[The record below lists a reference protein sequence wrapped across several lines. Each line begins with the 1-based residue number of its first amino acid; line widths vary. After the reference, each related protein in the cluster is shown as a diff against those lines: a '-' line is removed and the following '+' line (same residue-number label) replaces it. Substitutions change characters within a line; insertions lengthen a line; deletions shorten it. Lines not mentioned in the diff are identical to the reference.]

1 VGSLSSSWAHFGQVE
16 QIPGR
21 SLSTFRGVQQ
31 VLDALFQEFP
41 HIITLLVRKLAN
53 GIVSERDFPKPFSF
67 GAPHPYFY
75 RGHRREIRPIEQ
87 GARNTH
93 MRASSSECRK
103 CSRDRIEGR
112 NIYEVCIRDISRECS
127 VV

>member
-1 VGSLSSSWAHFGQVE
+1 MGSLSSSWAHFGQVE

-53 GIVSERDFPKPFSF
+53 GIVSERLS
-67 GAPHPYFY
+67 
-75 RGHRREIRPIEQ
+75 
-87 GARNTH
+87 
-93 MRASSSECRK
+93 
-103 CSRDRIEGR
+103 
-112 NIYEVCIRDISRECS
+112 
-127 VV
+127 